1 MALFGDKKP
10 EQDSGTGIEDEVARL
25 GALPLPELAS
35 EVMVRGFG
43 PECPADD
50 GRPSVRMIT
59 DLLVPGGARL
69 DLGAFQGLNELIGEG
84 MQVLEHASLVQS
96 TVWGSKG
103 GLYFVATR
111 RGKTALERNTVDQA
125 IGGGSPA
132 PA

>member
-10 EQDSGTGIEDEVARL
+10 EQDGDTGVEGEVERL

-69 DLGAFQGLNELIGEG
+69 EQAP
-84 MQVLEHASLVQS
+84 
-96 TVWGSKG
+96 
-103 GLYFVATR
+103 TR
-111 RGKTALERNTVDQA
+111 KTALERNTVDQA
-125 IGGGSPA
+125 IGGT
-132 PA
+132 

>member
-10 EQDSGTGIEDEVARL
+10 EQDGDTGIEGEVERL

-43 PECPADD
+43 PECPAHD

-69 DLGAFQGLNELIGEG
+69 EQGAYQGLNELVGEG
-84 MQVLEHASLVQS
+84 MQVLEHAGLVLS
-96 TVWGSKG
+96 TVWGGNG

-111 RGKTALERNTVDQA
+111 LGKTALERNTVDQA
-125 IGGGSPA
+125 IAGT
-132 PA
+132 

>member
-10 EQDSGTGIEDEVARL
+10 DQDSGTGIEAEVERL
-25 GALPLPELAS
+25 GALALPELAS
-35 EVMVRGFG
+35 EVMTRGFG

-69 DLGAFQGLNELIGEG
+69 EMGAYQGLNELIGEG
-84 MQVLEHASLVQS
+84 MQVLEHAGLVLP
-96 TVWGSKG
+96 TIWGGKG

-111 RGKTALERNTVDQA
+111 VGKTALERNTVDQA
-125 IGGGSPA
+125 IGNGSP
-132 PA
+132 

>member
-1 MALFGDKKP
+1 MALFGDKKQD
-10 EQDSGTGIEDEVARL
+10 QDSDTGVEGEVQRL
-25 GALPLPELAS
+25 NALALPALAS

-69 DLGAFQGLNELIGEG
+69 EQGAYQGLNELIGEG
-84 MQVLEHASLVQS
+84 MQVLEHAGLVLP
-96 TVWGSKG
+96 TVWGGKG

-111 RGKTALERNTVDQA
+111 LGKTALERNTVDQA
-125 IGGGSPA
+125 IGGA
-132 PA
+132 